1 MLRKP
6 DQVKL
11 QDGTQVRHKVLGY
24 EGLIEGTTRI
34 KACFT
39 DNGAL
44 LNKLA
49 SKQTF
54 QYRVAVKGEST
65 RRIAPDDD
73 LEILE
78 LVEDV
83 ICPQCR
89 FSFRTKPGFAD
100 KPYGHCTC
108 GGWICP
114 SCLHCQDESG
124 QSPCPNQR
132 KRLIRKLAPRKMAEQ
147 SVKQKGKQGKFYI
160 ALQYGAF

>member
-1 MLRKP
+1 MLNKTAN
-6 DQVKL
+6 VKL
-11 QDGTQVRHKVLGY
+11 QDGTRVRHKVIGY
-24 EGLIEGTTRI
+24 EGLIEGTTGI

-39 DNGAL
+39 DVGEL
-44 LNKLA
+44 LKYRD

-54 QYRVAVKGEST
+54 QYRVFIKGEPM

-78 LVEDV
+78 LAEEV

-89 FSFRTKPGFAD
+89 LSFRTKPDIAN
-100 KPYGHCTC
+100 KPGGRCTC

-114 SCLHCQDESG
+114 FCVYCQDRSG

-132 KRLIRKLAPRKMAEQ
+132 KRLMRKLAPRKKAEQ
-147 SVKQKGKQGKFYI
+147 SIETGG
-160 ALQYGAF
+160 

>member
-24 EGLIEGTTRI
+24 EGLIEGTTGI

-78 LVEDV
+78 LVEITELDSEALAEVRANALELEKHAYELSKDV
-83 ICPQCR
+83 
-89 FSFRTKPGFAD
+89 
-100 KPYGHCTC
+100 YGQT
-108 GGWICP
+108 
-114 SCLHCQDESG
+114 
-124 QSPCPNQR
+124 SP
-132 KRLIRKLAPRKMAEQ
+132 LTVLGE
-147 SVKQKGKQGKFYI
+147 
-160 ALQYGAF
+160 